1 MKEAYAVRRTVPPSA
16 EIEARIDQLLAVG
29 VGDDPHETLSQ
40 LAKLGARLIIQRAVE
55 DEFDA
60 WLGRARY
67 ERRPTDDAERR
78 SEEETGLRNGFRP
91 RKLQT
96 AEGELAIEIPQV
108 RQAAETFAS
117 KLFPRTP
124 KLLRTEPLKALV
136 IGAFVRGLSMRDVES
151 LCEQAGL
158 GSLSKSTAS
167 RICEELK
174 ERFQAF
180 CRRDLYDIRLVALFL
195 DATFIAVRP
204 DGPKEGV
211 QVAWGFTEDGERILL
226 AVSLG
231 MRESFEDWQTLG
243 RDLIGRG
250 LAAPMLV
257 VADGAPGLTKAIEQ
271 CWPASDRQRCC
282 VHRARNLYAKLPD
295 RERERFKHAY
305 WQALDDAINQRDA
318 RRRLQ
323 ALVEQLDREGFTAAS
338 RCLADDL
345 DALVVHLRYPV
356 RHRRRWRS
364 TNLLERSLGEVK
376 RRTKVMGRFPG
387 ETSCLTLVWAVLDL
401 LITHQTN
408 GIHFTAL
415 DRQHLKRGSYQDTEQ
430 TIPEE
435 VTAA

>member
-1 MKEAYAVRRTVPPSA
+1 
-16 EIEARIDQLLAVG
+16 
-29 VGDDPHETLSQ
+29 
-40 LAKLGARLIIQRAVE
+40 LIIQRAVE
-55 DEFDA
+55 EEFDA

-67 ERRPTDDAERR
+67 ERRPEDRD
-78 SEEETGLRNGFRP
+78 EESGLRNGFRP
-91 RKLQT
+91 RRVQT

-151 LCEQAGL
+151 LVEEAGL
-158 GSLSKSTAS
+158 GKLSKSTAS
-167 RICEELK
+167 RMCEELR
-174 ERFQAF
+174 ERFEAF
-180 CRRDLYDIRLVALFL
+180 KRRDLFDIHLAALFL

-211 QVAWGFTEDGERILL
+211 QVAWGFTDDGDRVLL
-226 AVSLG
+226 SVRLG
-231 MRESFEDWQTLG
+231 MRESFEDWQQLA
-243 RDLIGRG
+243 RDLIARG
-250 LAAPMLV
+250 LGAPMLI
-257 VADGAPGLTKAIEQ
+257 VADGAPGLIKAIEQ

-282 VHRARNLYAKLPD
+282 VHRARNLYAKLPE
-295 RERERFKHAY
+295 RERERIKKAY
-305 WQALDDAINQRDA
+305 WQALDEAISEQDGK
-318 RRRLQ
+318 RRLQ
-323 ALVEQLDREGFTAAS
+323 ALADQEGYLAAA

-345 DALVVHLRYPV
+345 DALVVHLRYPL

-376 RRTKVMGRFPG
+376 RRTIVMGRFPG

-408 GIHFTAL
+408 GIHFNAL
-415 DRQHLKRGSYQDTEQ
+415 DRQRLKRARYEGNDE

>member
-16 EIEARIDQLLAVG
+16 EIEARIERMLSVG
-29 VGDDPHETLSQ
+29 VGENPRESLSE
-40 LAKLGARLIIQRAVE
+40 LARLGARLIIQRAVE

-67 ERRPTDDAERR
+67 ERRRDEEKD
-78 SEEETGLRNGFRP
+78 SEEAGLRNGFRP
-91 RKLQT
+91 RRVQT
-96 AEGELAIEIPQV
+96 AEGELEIEIPQV

-136 IGAFVRGLSMRDVES
+136 IGAFVRGLSMREVES

-158 GSLSKSTAS
+158 GKLSKSTAS

-174 ERFQAF
+174 ERFERF
-180 CRRDLYDIRLVALFL
+180 RRRDLYEIRLVALFL

-211 QVAWGFTEDGERILL
+211 QVAWGFTEDGERVLL

-243 RDLIGRG
+243 RDLISRG
-250 LAAPMLV
+250 LGAPMLI

-295 RERERFKHAY
+295 RERERVKHAY
-305 WQALDDAINQRDA
+305 WQALDDAISETDA
-318 RRRLQ
+318 KHRLQ
-323 ALVEQLDREGFTAAS
+323 ALVDELDKGGFTAAA

-345 DALVVHLRYPV
+345 DA
-356 RHRRRWRS
+356 
-364 TNLLERSLGEVK
+364 
-376 RRTKVMGRFPG
+376 
-387 ETSCLTLVWAVLDL
+387 
-401 LITHQTN
+401 
-408 GIHFTAL
+408 
-415 DRQHLKRGSYQDTEQ
+415 
-430 TIPEE
+430 
-435 VTAA
+435 